1 MNNKK
6 IEMEF
11 HKKMLKKKRKKE
23 TKEKNNISTDN

>member
-11 HKKMLKKKRKKE
+11 HKKMLKKKKKE